1 MKTAWH
7 EPLCALFQN
16 CTDLNGMPN
25 AANRIFGSTDGN
37 FDRSAGP
44 VDRISEGTYSQH
56 TIYMP
61 YTSHFGP
68 CCSIWR
74 RTCGILITG

>member
-1 MKTAWH
+1 
-7 EPLCALFQN
+7 
-16 CTDLNGMPN
+16 MPN

-61 YTSHFGP
+61 YNPPPELSVH
-68 CCSIWR
+68 
-74 RTCGILITG
+74 TGRNYGFFNVQDVTLLAVEISF